1 MSQLKKILL
10 VDDDEAFNFLNR
22 IAIKDYDVNCQVDE
36 TMDGKAALDYLEKTK
51 QCPDVILLDV
61 NMPVMDGF
69 EFLEHFEKQNKCNN
83 FSKIFILTSSLRDED
98 RMKSLN
104 NKAVKGYFD
113 KPLTTAH
120 IKKIL
125 ADFES

>member
-83 FSKIFILTSSLRDED
+83 LSKIFILTSSLRDED

-104 NKAVKGYFD
+104 NKYVKGYFD

>member
-1 MSQLKKILL
+1 MGKLKKILL

-22 IAIKDYDVNCQVDE
+22 IAFNDSHINCQLDE
-36 TMDGKAALDYLEKTK
+36 VMDGKAALDYLEKSIV
-51 QCPDVILLDV
+51 CPDVILLDV

-69 EFLEHFEKQNKCNN
+69 EFLEQFEKQNKCNN
-83 FSKIFILTSSLRDED
+83 ISKVFILTSSLRDED

-104 NKAVKGYFD
+104 NKYVKGYFD
-113 KPLTTAH
+113 KPLTAVH